1 MKKVIKLTENDLSK
15 IVKKVVNES
24 LYENKLYN
32 EITSVIKNS
41 NASRTEV
48 LDVLKGIANEMESGM
63 NMRKD
68 IKKRWDR

>member
-15 IVKKVVNES
+15 IVKRVVNES
-24 LYENKLYN
+24 LYENELYN

-68 IKKRWDR
+68 IKKRWDD

>member
-15 IVKKVVNES
+15 IVKKVFNES

-48 LDVLKGIANEMESGM
+48 LDVLKGIADEMESGM

-68 IKKRWDR
+68 IKKRWDK

>member
-15 IVKKVVNES
+15 IVKRVVNES
-24 LYENKLYN
+24 LYENELHMK
-32 EITSVIKNS
+32 IMSVIKDS

-68 IKKRWDR
+68 IKKRWDD

>member
-15 IVKKVVNES
+15 IVKKVFNES

-48 LDVLKGIANEMESGM
+48 LDVLKGIADEMESGM

>member
-15 IVKKVVNES
+15 IVKRVVNES

-48 LDVLKGIANEMESGM
+48 LDVLKGIADEMESGM

-68 IKKRWDR
+68 IKKRWDK

>member
-15 IVKKVVNES
+15 IVKRVVNES
-24 LYENKLYN
+24 LYENELYM
-32 EITSVIKNS
+32 EIMSIIKNS

-48 LDVLKGIANEMESGM
+48 LDVLKGIADEMESGM

>member
-48 LDVLKGIANEMESGM
+48 LDVLKGIADEMESGM